1 MARLAGVVCP
11 FMIQS
16 NIPLPIVGFILL
28 FIHAVT
34 VISVYHVP
42 ETNGQEMGH
51 ALDVKENNPDTA
63 TVAQELIEVPP
74 IS

>member
-11 FMIQS
+11 FVIES
-16 NIPLPIVGFILL
+16 DIPLPIVGFVLL

-34 VISVYHVP
+34 VINICHVP
-42 ETNGQEMGH
+42 ETKGEEMGH
-51 ALDVKENNPDTA
+51 ALDAKQNTTDSA
-63 TVAQELIEVPP
+63 MAGQELIEVPE